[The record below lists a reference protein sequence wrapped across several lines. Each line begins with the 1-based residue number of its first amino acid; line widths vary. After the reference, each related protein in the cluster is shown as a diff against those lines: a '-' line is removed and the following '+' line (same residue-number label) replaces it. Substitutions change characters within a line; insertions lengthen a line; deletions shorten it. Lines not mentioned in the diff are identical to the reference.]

1 MIRFFYFFFNAAL
14 SIIYSFLPA
23 YLKALGYSGTE
34 VANVMAMDAV
44 IGIMGVT
51 ILWGWMADKTQRPAF
66 LLKLLSFGV
75 VFSFLPILTG
85 QYYLIFIG
93 YVLFGIFSSPI
104 GGFADSLAIKA
115 AEAKGIDFGKIR
127 VWASVGWLSST
138 LLLGFV
144 LAAKASG
151 ASLSAWSDVGI
162 VVDYMF
168 SGKEVK
174 WNDTIVIIIVIV
186 FFLLT
191 FLSALGFRELKISK
205 TDKAATVKG
214 KDFLEIFRNKA
225 FLFFL
230 VVVVMH
236 IVCLRSYYFLFGI
249 HVQTLKLSPTVL
261 SIAATVATLSE
272 IFAFN
277 YFGKLKKWLRLEW
290 LIALAAG
297 ISILRWIVIGASAD
311 PAVLI
316 GIQVLQSASSGIFI
330 AAAVSLVADMANEKL
345 LVTYQQIYNYAI
357 AGGNL
362 IGTYLS
368 ALIYDRFSSAAP
380 VFNLLGLFEGLA
392 IVLIIVVASI
402 RRKASALQ
410 KV

>member
-1 MIRFFYFFFNAAL
+1 
-14 SIIYSFLPA
+14 
-23 YLKALGYSGTE
+23 
-34 VANVMAMDAV
+34 
-44 IGIMGVT
+44 
-51 ILWGWMADKTQRPAF
+51 
-66 LLKLLSFGV
+66 V

-151 ASLSAWSDVGI
+151 ASLSSWADVGKI
-162 VVDYMF
+162 IDYMF

-214 KDFLEIFRNKA
+214 KDFLEIFRNKP

-290 LIALAAG
+290 LIVLAAG

-380 VFNLLGLFEGLA
+380 VFNLLGVFEGFA

-402 RRKASALQ
+402 RKKASALQ
-410 KV
+410 RV